1 MDGDEHILRSKSAFR
16 GHRYVKNVFQLYV
29 RSLSDS
35 VHTSSLY
42 KLQKIYSHISLSQTF
57 GLSISDTLTG

>member
-35 VHTSSLY
+35 ANA
-42 KLQKIYSHISLSQTF
+42 
-57 GLSISDTLTG
+57 